1 MGTGRF
7 RGAIIAVVLGLLALA
22 PAYAQAAVG
31 QPLALGAGQNPNV
44 TVDDAGTAYIAFTGQ
59 GANSTELNFCRL
71 PRGGTACAPRTTIAA
86 PGDSL
91 SIPLAFL
98 GGTNIHVISYRYG
111 GAVPNF
117 AAVYVFTS
125 TDGGATF
132 DGGVI
137 IGGNL
142 APNDYIFGPGDTVSA
157 IDSATACGSCF
168 QSWSFDGAKAG
179 VAPKS
184 LSSDHPYLGQ
194 LTLLDA
200 NTPLAVF
207 AAGGGDQQFRR
218 YSGTGDVNDPANW
231 TPAVDIGSGD
241 WFRLVTGATGTFMI
255 TQDSLSGSIMQARRY
270 DGTTFG
276 NRVQITTGTRA
287 DDAVEDGSG
296 RIHLVGARFS
306 GGPSNASLAYGTSD
320 DGTSWQNEDVFYPAV
335 PQNLR
340 LDVAADHFGAV
351 VGTLANG
358 SGVFAASV
366 GPRAVEPTT
375 GKFVDASLVSGTVL
389 IQVPGSTKFVQLRKG
404 DVIPVGSIVD
414 ATKGRVRITIA
425 LPNGTLQ
432 STDFFQGVFKVG
444 QAKSGLATM
453 TLRGGSF
460 SKCGRAAAV
469 HAAKSKKVI
478 RQLWGEGS
486 GKFQTKGR
494 FAAAS
499 IRGTTWDTID
509 RCDGTLI
516 KVTQGSVLVNDLKK
530 HKKIVVK
537 KGHSYLAKG

>member
-1 MGTGRF
+1 
-7 RGAIIAVVLGLLALA
+7 
-22 PAYAQAAVG
+22 
-31 QPLALGAGQNPNV
+31 V
-44 TVDDAGTAYIAFTGQ
+44 TLDDAGTAYIAFTGQ
-59 GANSTELNFCRL
+59 GANSTELDFCKL
-71 PRGGTACAPRTTIAA
+71 PRGATACAPRTTIAA

-98 GGTNIHVISYRYG
+98 GGTNVHVISYRYG
-111 GAVPNF
+111 GTVPNF
-117 AAVYVFTS
+117 AAVYLFTS

-132 DGGVI
+132 DGGAI

-168 QSWSFDGAKAG
+168 QSWTFDGAQAG

-207 AAGGGDQQFRR
+207 AAGNGDQQFRR
-218 YSGTGDVNDPANW
+218 YSGTGDVNDPASW
-231 TPAVDIGSGD
+231 TPAVGIGPGD
-241 WFRLVTGATGTFMI
+241 WFRLVSGSTGTFMI
-255 TQDSLSGSIMQARRY
+255 TQDALSGSIMQARKY

-287 DDAVEDGSG
+287 DDAVEDPAG
-296 RIHLVGARFS
+296 RVHLVGARFS
-306 GGPSNASLAYGTSD
+306 GGPKNASLAYATSD
-320 DGTSWQNEDVFYPAV
+320 DGTTWFNEDAFFPAV
-335 PQNLR
+335 PANMR
-340 LDVAADHFGAV
+340 LDVAADHLGAI
-351 VGTLANG
+351 VGTLADG
-358 SGVFAASV
+358 SGVFVSSV
-366 GPRAVEPTT
+366 GPAAAEPTT
-375 GKFVDASLVSGTVL
+375 AKFVEAALVSGVVL

-404 DVIPVGSIVD
+404 DVIPIGSIVD

-432 STDFFQGVFKVG
+432 SSDFFQGIFKVT

-460 SKCGRAAAV
+460 SKCGRSAAV
-469 HAAKSKKVI
+469 RAAKSKKII
-478 RQLWGEGS
+478 RQLWGAGA

-494 FAAAS
+494 FASAA

-509 RCDGTLI
+509 RCDGTLV
-516 KVTQGSVLVNDLKK
+516 KVTQGSVTVRDLKK
-530 HKKIVVK
+530 KRTIVVK
-537 KGHSYLAKG
+537 KGRSYLAKG